1 MRKDI
6 DFVGISN
13 QPSDYNAQDGVMASL
28 VNLIPENGEL
38 HSVAPCTTLCSI
50 VTGFSLLYI
59 HRGENYTNY
68 IFGKTNET
76 YSTHTDIYYI
86 SEDEITSS
94 ESPLTPQNLIGEL
107 SGTDVKMTSVGNTL
121 VTYWDS
127 NKNYFLFDNIEKKYI
142 DLGNGI
148 PEIELK
154 FGLTCEETPNPYIFT
169 NDDNENELISKST
182 LIDLHTNY
190 DDENWKNEDI
200 QRNVEQQLCA
210 IANKYIADKVT
221 EPGKFLYPFLVR
233 YAIRMYDNS
242 LTMHSIPVLMIPST
256 AVAPILIKR
265 QIPDDDNS
273 KRKYRAAGYPC
284 FLDVEMLNFKKDIID
299 KYGDIINSIDIFVS
313 APIYTYKQS
322 GKTNE
327 ELRNKPYMESEISTL
342 YNWHTFARTIV
353 KKGDISEYG
362 LLRDKNWAA
371 LSNETQYH
379 AFTLPEYS
387 INDVYKNIEECSTFY
402 LLHSIKFIKTDMEKM
417 NGKNYVIRPIS
428 GYLASLI
435 NKEVMTDDYDSHD
448 RFFGKYAFV
457 YNSRLNLANIRKYP
471 FNSWNTAILSS
482 DTLDTAGQTTGLEDR
497 NGDIHNYTV
506 VWEIN
511 TSQKKIVQQSQGND
525 RNGIC
530 GNYLYNPNAQTV
542 RAYILRTKSTQR
554 QLAIV
559 DLKTH
564 EYLNGAVAFTGFLG
578 PEFKDYKEG
587 DIPELTSNNY
597 TDSPNVIY
605 TSEVNNPFYF
615 PVTGINTVGLGE
627 ILGICSTTKA
637 LSEGQFG
644 QFPLYAFTDEGVWA
658 LAISSTGEYT
668 NVSPISRDVC
678 NNPKSITQ
686 IDNAIIFSTA
696 RGLLLL
702 SGSETSCIT
711 LALEGKPFDADGNNL
726 RGFDDIKE
734 MVGLQDVTIP
744 DIRDFLKDAYIAY
757 DYPRQRI
764 LVYSASESLA
774 YAYSLRSNQWGQVE
788 DQGVAKI
795 INSYPDAIA
804 QTEDNNG
811 SKLINISLPDKGKA
825 INGLAITRP
834 ISLGMPN
841 ILKTINVIYGRGD
854 SMGIA
859 VYGSRDFKNWMFIGS
874 GIDNRVANMHGSP
887 FKAFRFVIISKA
899 MQLESCIKGL
909 SLEYLPKDDNR
920 IR

>member
-13 QPSDYNAQDGVMASL
+13 QPSDYNTQDGVMASL

-38 HSVAPCTTLCSI
+38 HSVAPGTTLCSI
-50 VTGFSLLYI
+50 KTGFSLLYI

-68 IFGKTNET
+68 IFGKQNET
-76 YSTHTDIYYI
+76 YPRHTDIYYI
-86 SEDEITSS
+86 GEDKITSP
-94 ESPLTPQNLIGEL
+94 ESTLSPQNLIGVL
-107 SGTDVKMTSVGNTL
+107 SSNDIKMTSIGNTL
-121 VTYWDS
+121 VAYWDS
-127 NKNYFLFDNIEKKYI
+127 NKNYFLFDNIEDKYI

-154 FGLTCEETPNPYIFT
+154 FGLTCEETPIDMS

-182 LIDLHTNY
+182 LIDLRTNY
-190 DDENWKNEDI
+190 DDENWENEDI

-242 LTMHSIPVLMIPST
+242 LTRHSIPVLMIPST
-256 AVAPILIKR
+256 AVAPILIDR

-284 FLDVEMLNFKKDIID
+284 FLDVEILNYEKDIID

-327 ELRNKPYMESEISTL
+327 ELKDKPYMENEISTL
-342 YNWHTFARTIV
+342 FHWHTFARTIINN
-353 KKGDISEYG
+353 GYTTTYET
-362 LLRDKNWAA
+362 LRDKNWAA
-371 LSNETQYH
+371 FSNTTQYH
-379 AFTLPEYS
+379 AFELPEYS
-387 INDVYKNIEECSTFY
+387 ITDVYKNIEECSTFY
-402 LLHSIKFIKTDMEKM
+402 LLHSIKFTDTDMEKM
-417 NGKNYVIRPIS
+417 NKKNYVIRPMS
-428 GYLASLI
+428 GYMSSLL

-448 RFFGKYAFV
+448 IFSGKYAFI

-471 FNSWNTAILSS
+471 FNAWDTAMLSS
-482 DTLDTAGQTTGLEDR
+482 DTVDTTGQETGLGDR
-497 NGDIHNYTV
+497 DGDKYLYTV

-511 TSQKKIVQQSQGND
+511 TSQKKIVQKSQTYDNH
-525 RNGIC
+525 NGLC
-530 GNYLYNPNAQTV
+530 GNYLYNPNVQTV
-542 RAYILRTKSTQR
+542 RAYILRTKGTQR

-559 DLKTH
+559 DLKSH

-578 PEFKDYKEG
+578 PEFKDYKEE
-587 DIPELTSNNY
+587 DVPALTENNY
-597 TDSPNVIY
+597 IDSPNTIY

-615 PVTGINTVGLGE
+615 PVTGINTVGLGD

-702 SGSETSCIT
+702 SGSETNCIT
-711 LALEGKPFDADGNNL
+711 LPLEGKPFDGNNL
-726 RGFDDIKE
+726 QGFDDIKE
-734 MVGLQDVTIP
+734 MVGLQDVSIP
-744 DIRDFLKDAYIAY
+744 DIRDSLKDAYIAY

-811 SKLINISLPDKGKA
+811 SKLINISLPDKGKT

-834 ISLGMPN
+834 ITLGMPN

-859 VYGSRDFKNWMFIGS
+859 VYGSRNFKNWMLIGS

>member
-13 QPSDYNAQDGVMASL
+13 QPSDYNTQDGVMASL

-38 HSVAPCTTLCSI
+38 HSVAHGTTLCSI
-50 VTGFSLLYI
+50 ETGFSLLYI

-68 IFGKTNET
+68 IFGKQNET
-76 YSTHTDIYYI
+76 YPRHTNIYYI
-86 SEDEITSS
+86 GEDKITSP
-94 ESPLTPQNLIGEL
+94 ESTLTPQNLIGEL
-107 SGTDVKMTSVGNTL
+107 SSNDIKMASIGNTL
-121 VTYWDS
+121 VAYWDS
-127 NKNYFLFDNIEKKYI
+127 NKNYFLFNNIEKEYI

-154 FGLTCEETPNPYIFT
+154 FGLTCEETPIDMS

-182 LIDLHTNY
+182 LIDLRTNY

-242 LTMHSIPVLMIPST
+242 LTRHSIPVLMIPST
-256 AVAPILIKR
+256 AVAPILIDR

-284 FLDVEMLNFKKDIID
+284 FLDVEILNYEKDIID

-327 ELRNKPYMESEISTL
+327 ELKDKPYMENKISTL
-342 YNWHTFARTIV
+342 FNWHTFARTIINN
-353 KKGDISEYG
+353 GNITTYEQ
-362 LLRDKNWAA
+362 LRDKNWAA
-371 LSNETQYH
+371 FSNTTQYN
-379 AFTLPEYS
+379 AFELPEYS
-387 INDVYKNIEECSTFY
+387 ITDVYKNIEECSTFY
-402 LLHSIKFIKTDMEKM
+402 LLHSIKFTDTDMEKM
-417 NGKNYVIRPIS
+417 NKKHYVIRPVS

-448 RFFGKYAFV
+448 RFSGKYAFV

-497 NGDIHNYTV
+497 NGDIYNYTV

-525 RNGIC
+525 SNGIC

-874 GIDNRVANMHGSP
+874 GIDNRIANMHGSP

>member
-13 QPSDYNAQDGVMASL
+13 QPSDYNTQDGVMASL

-38 HSVAPCTTLCSI
+38 HSVAPGTTLCSI
-50 VTGFSLLYI
+50 KTGFSLLYI

-68 IFGKTNET
+68 IFGKQNET
-76 YSTHTDIYYI
+76 YPRHTDIYYI
-86 SEDEITSS
+86 GEDKITSP
-94 ESPLTPQNLIGEL
+94 ESTLSPQNLIGVL
-107 SGTDVKMTSVGNTL
+107 SSNDIKMTSIGNTL
-121 VTYWDS
+121 VAYWDS
-127 NKNYFLFDNIEKKYI
+127 NKNYFLFDNIEDKYI

-154 FGLTCEETPNPYIFT
+154 FGLTCEETPIDMS

-182 LIDLHTNY
+182 LIDLRTNY
-190 DDENWKNEDI
+190 DDENWENEDI

-242 LTMHSIPVLMIPST
+242 LTRHSIPVLMIPST
-256 AVAPILIKR
+256 AVAPILIDR

-284 FLDVEMLNFKKDIID
+284 FLDVEILNYEKDIID

-327 ELRNKPYMESEISTL
+327 ELKDKPYMENEISTL
-342 YNWHTFARTIV
+342 FHWHTFARTIINN
-353 KKGDISEYG
+353 GYTTTYET
-362 LLRDKNWAA
+362 LRDKNWAA
-371 LSNETQYH
+371 FSNTTQYH
-379 AFTLPEYS
+379 AFELPEYS
-387 INDVYKNIEECSTFY
+387 ITDVYKNIEECSTFY
-402 LLHSIKFIKTDMEKM
+402 LLHSIKFTDTDMEKM
-417 NGKNYVIRPIS
+417 NKKNYVIRPMS
-428 GYLASLI
+428 GYMSSLL

-448 RFFGKYAFV
+448 IFSGKYAFI

-471 FNSWNTAILSS
+471 FNAWDTAMLSS
-482 DTLDTAGQTTGLEDR
+482 DTVDTTGQETGLGDR
-497 NGDIHNYTV
+497 DGDKYLYTV

-511 TSQKKIVQQSQGND
+511 TSQKKIVQKSQTYDN
-525 RNGIC
+525 RNGLC
-530 GNYLYNPNAQTV
+530 GNYLYNPNVQTV
-542 RAYILRTKSTQR
+542 RAYILRTKGTQR

-559 DLKTH
+559 DLKSH

-578 PEFKDYKEG
+578 PEFKDYKEE
-587 DIPELTSNNY
+587 DVPALTENNY
-597 TDSPNVIY
+597 IDSPNTIY

-615 PVTGINTVGLGE
+615 PVTGINTVGLGD

-702 SGSETSCIT
+702 SGSETNCIT
-711 LALEGKPFDADGNNL
+711 LPLEGKPFDGNNL
-726 RGFDDIKE
+726 QGFDDIKE
-734 MVGLQDVTIP
+734 MVGLQDVSIP
-744 DIRDFLKDAYIAY
+744 DIRDSLKDAYIAY

-811 SKLINISLPDKGKA
+811 SKLINISLPDKGKT

-834 ISLGMPN
+834 ITLGMPN

-859 VYGSRDFKNWMFIGS
+859 VYGSRDFKKWMFIGS
-874 GIDNRVANMHGSP
+874 GLDNRVANMHGSP